1 MTARHLLEWHPLGR
15 RPRPGKPGLEPPCN
29 LKEQRSNRAHPAM
42 FEINQH
48 NSILRRGTN
57 ILAIH
62 GLNDQLSS
70 LDMLVAPPLSAG
82 VPRKGQ
88 A

>member
-1 MTARHLLEWHPLGR
+1 
-15 RPRPGKPGLEPPCN
+15 
-29 LKEQRSNRAHPAM
+29 M

-70 LDMLVAPPLSAG
+70 SNMLVAPPLSAG
-82 VPRKGQ
+82 VPR
-88 A
+88 